1 MNQALNQNRG
11 FFKSATVLTLILS
24 SLTLVLISWFRAYM
38 AGAIM
43 VDGHA
48 LHGFPEA
55 FVFSAFLVSLGAF
68 SYAYYRLWKDSD
80 LETGQLKLLA
90 FLLVAIFSFMVPM
103 LSNDIFSYMVF
114 GDAADKGADVYTNAQ
129 CTHFS
134 AFYPYI
140 TGLWTTS
147 TCAYGTVI
155 LLMAMLA
162 TWLSAGKIVVA
173 LIIYKLMI
181 LLFAFVFIEVAAKI
195 AFILKAPVK
204 SFVFIVFNPVFLMQ
218 GVGQLHADLIAI
230 AFVLFALYFSISGR
244 WYLSFI
250 LVAFSIAT
258 KMNYVLVLPFFVFVV
273 FLQDGQSTLAYRK
286 LSIGLTLLLLSLAT
300 LYFPFYTSTATIT
313 TPFTFHFFQN
323 PSKCIGEILSYVIY
337 FAPQIIGGNHDQLQH
352 TVNGTSGP
360 YTQLL
365 ISVMIVKVCQV
376 IALVASLYILTRFLN
391 GRQTLQQWFR
401 VYVRTLLLFLL
412 YYLHI
417 FNPWYLMMFLPFM
430 WVDEDPAFMG
440 WLFVLTCFISVQ
452 DIVCSVSRDSV
463 VYAMVLVLTFAS
475 VMLYLYK
482 PRRMFFTS
490 LGY

>member
-1 MNQALNQNRG
+1 M
-11 FFKSATVLTLILS
+11 F
-24 SLTLVLISWFRAYM
+24 VLISWYRAFV
-38 AGAIM
+38 AGTIM

-48 LHGFPEA
+48 MHGFAEA
-55 FVFSAFLVSLGAF
+55 FVLGAFLVALGSF
-68 SYAYYRLWKDSD
+68 SYAYYRLWKDEQAD
-80 LETGQLKLLA
+80 GAQLKLLA
-90 FLLVAIFSFMVPM
+90 FFLAGIFSFMLPM

-134 AFYPYI
+134 TFYPYI

-162 TWLSAGKIVVA
+162 TWLSAGKIIVA
-173 LIIYKLMI
+173 LIIYKLMV
-181 LLFAFVFIEVAAKI
+181 LLFAFLFIEVAAKI
-195 AFILKAPVK
+195 SVILKSPLRH
-204 SFVFIVFNPVFLMQ
+204 FTFIAFNPVFLMQ

-230 AFVLFALYFSISGR
+230 AFILFALYFLLSGK

-250 LVAFSIAT
+250 LIAFSIAT
-258 KMNYVLVLPFFVFVV
+258 KMNYVLMLPFFVFVV
-273 FLQDGQSTLAYRK
+273 FLQDGQSKNAYRK
-286 LSIGLTLLLLSLAT
+286 LGIGLTLSVLSLAT
-300 LYFPFYTSTATIT
+300 LYFPFYTSTATVT

-337 FAPQIIGGNHDQLQH
+337 FAPQIISGHHDQLQG
-352 TVNGTSGP
+352 TVNGVAGP

-376 IALVASLYILTRFLN
+376 IALVTSLYILIRFLN
-391 GRQTLQQWFR
+391 GTQTLQQWFR

-463 VYAMVLVLTFAS
+463 AYAIVLVLTFVS
-475 VMLYLYK
+475 VMFYLYK
-482 PRRMFFTS
+482 PRRMFLTS